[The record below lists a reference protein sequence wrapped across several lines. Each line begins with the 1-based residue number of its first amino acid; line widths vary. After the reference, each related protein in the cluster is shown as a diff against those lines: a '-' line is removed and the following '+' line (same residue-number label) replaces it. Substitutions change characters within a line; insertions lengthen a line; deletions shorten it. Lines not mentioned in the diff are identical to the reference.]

1 VRPLIRWQRPGTKFR
16 AVATDYDGTLASDGM
31 VQPETLRA
39 LSRVRLSNRKVV
51 LVTGREITSL
61 KEVLPQLELFD
72 LIVAENG
79 AVLYSPSSRTEVPL
93 AKAPVPAFVKRL
105 QEEGV
110 QPLSVGTAVVATLRV
125 HETTVLRLIREL
137 DLDLQASMNRES
149 MMILPSGVNKVTGL
163 EAALGKLAIGFPE
176 VVGIGDAENDLVFL
190 GRCGCSVAVGN
201 ALPRV
206 KAIADMVTQ
215 EEEGAGVV
223 ESIDRLLIGTLSSA

>member
-1 VRPLIRWQRPGTKFR
+1 MFEWRRLAPPASRHLARRLACEQRASVRPLIRWQRPGTKFR

-39 LSRVRLSNRKVV
+39 LSRVRLSNRKMV

-61 KEVLPQLELFD
+61 KEVLSQLELFD

-149 MMILPSGVNKVTGL
+149 MMILPSGVNKVTGQNQ
-163 EAALGKLAIGFPE
+163 ESAQKPRE
-176 VVGIGDAENDLVFL
+176 VSDSCLTLFND
-190 GRCGCSVAVGN
+190 
-201 ALPRV
+201 
-206 KAIADMVTQ
+206 T
-215 EEEGAGVV
+215 
-223 ESIDRLLIGTLSSA
+223 RLHINFK